1 MGFAQ
6 LRYKEMQQEEML
18 LRIKW
23 EQEKEYV
30 TVLRV

>member
-6 LRYKEMQQEEML
+6 LRYKEMQEEML

>member
-6 LRYKEMQQEEML
+6 LRYKEMQEEML

-30 TVLRV
+30 TVLSV